1 MRTSTLLSIVAL
13 AVAASASAQEAP
25 ASGEERERRIRVL
38 VNGLYNPTDIGF
50 TDSST
55 FTSFLEEGRSTRTYD
70 GGKGVVFE
78 VGAIVGITKV
88 LGVMGSVE
96 LYQSEFDGSFEESYP
111 HPLYFEKPRTVA
123 GDIAGLE
130 YKETAVHLDAVLTR
144 AFSSFTVDVFAG
156 PSLFFTKTDVLNTV
170 TTASEYPFDE
180 ATVTSTSNATLDD
193 NPIGFNAGGALTWRL
208 SEVIGIAFQARYSHA
223 TLGIAREG
231 GDEIDLDAGGFRVGG
246 GIRLSF

>member
-1 MRTSTLLSIVAL
+1 MRTIPFLSIVAL
-13 AVAASASAQEAP
+13 VIAASASAQEAP

-208 SEVIGIAFQARYSHA
+208 SEVIGIAFQARYGHA

>member
-25 ASGEERERRIRVL
+25 APGEERERRIRVL

-130 YKETAVHLDAVLTR
+130 YKETAVRLDAVLTR

-193 NPIGFNAGGALTWRL
+193 NPIGFNAGGALIWRL

-246 GIRLSF
+246 GIRL

>member
-1 MRTSTLLSIVAL
+1 MRTSPLLSIVAL
-13 AVAASASAQEAP
+13 AVAASASAREAP

-123 GDIAGLE
+123 GGLAGPQAQE
-130 YKETAVHLDAVLTR
+130 AAGQPHAAAPRPWEWRVRAAMRSISTR
-144 AFSSFTVDVFAG
+144 ADSV
-156 PSLFFTKTDVLNTV
+156 
-170 TTASEYPFDE
+170 
-180 ATVTSTSNATLDD
+180 
-193 NPIGFNAGGALTWRL
+193 
-208 SEVIGIAFQARYSHA
+208 
-223 TLGIAREG
+223 
-231 GDEIDLDAGGFRVGG
+231 
-246 GIRLSF
+246 